1 MSAEIIV
8 AEIEELC
15 RKFGKTTDPVKRAE
29 LNAEIEN
36 LAWILEEGGAE

>member
-1 MSAEIIV
+1 MSKELIV

-15 RKFGKTTDPVKRAE
+15 RKFARTSDPVKKAE

-36 LAWILEEGGAE
+36 LAWMLEEV